1 MRKFFATIAALAVS
15 YAANAQSEINNE
27 SMTREKSTVTVSFKV
42 ETKNNGI
49 APKMKEVIKPYIY
62 NGADTLW
69 LDEVAVYGK
78 GRFLRERQVNHI
90 NGNKSWTLGKN
101 QVMKGAEHTFSQQV
115 EVESWMTN
123 ATLGVCRVVEGCGKC
138 GVFSSAENL
147 TKAELFVIPEF
158 VLEDLSKHVVAEQ
171 ENLEIIFRVSKVE
184 IDHRIFNNEVNFSKI
199 LAAVDRIYGERGN
212 TIEKIQISGFASP
225 EGGSKFNTW
234 LGENRAK
241 ALIDYIIKQRPE
253 YGLTYSN
260 FEVVN
265 GEENWRGLRKVL
277 EQSKMKQ
284 KAKVIAIIDDATLK
298 GEAKKRKIKELD
310 GGRVW
315 RAMVKEIYSE
325 LRSAKYKSIFYY
337 AENDN
342 NVEVINRAN
351 AMIREGRHQEAYE
364 LALTISNDK
373 RAYNTIGVALMAQ
386 GKLKEAIKWFEKAVK
401 ENDRAAQ
408 RNIDAIVAEYGAH
421 IK

>member
-1 MRKFFATIAALAVS
+1 MRKFFATIAVLAVG
-15 YAANAQSEINNE
+15 YAANAQSKINNE
-27 SMTREKSTVTVSFKV
+27 SMTREKSTITVSFKV

-101 QVMKGAEHTFSQQV
+101 QVMKGSECNFSQQV
-115 EVESWMTN
+115 QVESWMTN

-158 VLEDLSKHVVAEQ
+158 VLEDLSKHIATEQ
-171 ENLEIIFRVSKVE
+171 DDLEIIFKVSKVE
-184 IDHRIFNNEVNFSKI
+184 IDHRIFNNEVTFGKI
-199 LAAVDRIYGERGN
+199 LAAVDRIYGEKGN

-225 EGGSKFNTW
+225 EGGTKFNTW

-241 ALIDYIIKQRPE
+241 ALIDYIIEQRPE
-253 YGLTYSN
+253 YGLTHNN
-260 FEVVN
+260 FEIVN
-265 GEENWRGLRKVL
+265 GEENWSGLRSVL
-277 EQSKMKQ
+277 EQSNMKQ
-284 KAKVIAIIDDATLK
+284 KAKILAIIDDATLK

-315 RAMVKEIYSE
+315 QAMIKEIYSQ
-325 LRSAKYKSIFYY
+325 LRSAKYKAIYY
-337 AENDN
+337 NAASDN
-342 NVEVINRAN
+342 NIDVINRAN
-351 AMIREGRHQEAYE
+351 AMIREGKHQEAYE
-364 LALTISNDK
+364 LALTISSDK

-386 GKLKEAIKWFEKAVK
+386 GKFKEAIKWFEMATKAGDK
-401 ENDRAAQ
+401 AAQ
-408 RNIDAIVAEYGAH
+408 KNIDAIVAEYGPQT
-421 IK
+421 K

>member
-101 QVMKGAEHTFSQQV
+101 QVIKGAEHTFSQQV

-171 ENLEIIFRVSKVE
+171 ENLEIIFKVSKVE

-265 GEENWRGLRKVL
+265 GEENWSGLREVL

-284 KAKVIAIIDDATLK
+284 KAKVIAIIDDVTLK

-364 LALTISNDK
+364 LALTTSSDK